1 MHYPDLAEHTGA
13 LMALLSIFAGIS
25 GFLMWR
31 MFSRVEKKLDEVLHL
46 CCECQRVMAERFV
59 HKEEFRDERDALWGA
74 VNSHGHSRDGRV
86 VR

>member
-1 MHYPDLAEHTGA
+1 MNYQDLAEHTGV
-13 LMALLSIFAGIS
+13 LVALLSVFAGIS
-25 GFLMWR
+25 GFLIWR

-46 CCECQRVMAERFV
+46 CFECQRETAERFV
-59 HKEEFRDERDALWGA
+59 RKEEYRGERDALWGA

>member
-1 MHYPDLAEHTGA
+1 MSYQDLAEHTGV
-13 LMALLSIFAGIS
+13 LVALLAVFAGIS
-25 GFLMWR
+25 GFLIWR

-46 CCECQRVMAERFV
+46 CCECQRETVERFV
-59 HKEEFRDERDALWGA
+59 RKEEYRSERDALWGA